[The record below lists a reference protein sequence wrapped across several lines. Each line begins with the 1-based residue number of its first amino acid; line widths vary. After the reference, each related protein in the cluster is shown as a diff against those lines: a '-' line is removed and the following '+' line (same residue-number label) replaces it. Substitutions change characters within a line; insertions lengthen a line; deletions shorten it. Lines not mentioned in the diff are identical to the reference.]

1 MSHKKTVVI
10 TSAVRTA
17 IGSLGG
23 TLKNVQAHKLG
34 SAAISNAIKKSNL
47 KPSDI
52 NEIIMGQV
60 LTGGAGQNPARQ
72 ASIDS
77 GIPKET
83 PSYIVNQVCGSGL
96 RSIASGFQSILS
108 NNANIVVAGGQES
121 MSQAPHVIHLRN
133 GKKLGDTELIDSM
146 IKDGLWDAFNGYHMG
161 ITAENVAQQFQVT
174 RKDQDK
180 FAFDSQTKALKAQK
194 ENKFDDEIIPFTI
207 QLKKGNTTFKKDE
220 HPREGISMEALQRLK
235 TAFQKDGTVTAGNAS
250 GINDGAAAV
259 VLMSKE
265 EAEKRDI
272 KPLAEIKSWASCGVD
287 PSIMGTG
294 PIPSSKKAL
303 EIAGW
308 KSKDLD
314 LIEANEAFAAQSCAV
329 VKELSLPMEK
339 VNVNGG
345 AIALGHPIGAS
356 GTRVFVT
363 LIHEMLKRNSKKG
376 LATLCIGGGMG
387 VAMCI
392 ERKWKYQNK

>member
-1 MSHKKTVVI
+1 MSDKKTVVI

-23 TLKNVQAHKLG
+23 TLKNVPAYKLG
-34 SAAISNAIKKSNL
+34 SASISSAIKKSNL
-47 KPSDI
+47 KPSDV
-52 NEIIMGQV
+52 NEVIMGQV
-60 LTGGAGQNPARQ
+60 LTGGTGQNPARQ
-72 ASIDS
+72 ASMDS
-77 GIPKET
+77 GIPKEA
-83 PSYIVNQVCGSGL
+83 PSFVVNQVCGSGL

-108 NNANIVVAGGQES
+108 KNSNIVVAGGQES

-133 GKKLGDTELIDSM
+133 GKKIGDTELVDSM

-161 ITAENVAQQFQVT
+161 ITAENVAQKFQVT

-180 FAFDSQTKALKAQK
+180 FAYESQTKAIKAQK
-194 ENKFDDEIIPFTI
+194 ENKFDDEIIPFTL
-207 QLKKGNTTFKKDE
+207 QLKKGTAIFKKDE
-220 HPREGISMEALQRLK
+220 HPRAGISMEALQRLK
-235 TAFQKDGTVTAGNAS
+235 TVFQKDGTVTAGNAS

-259 VLMSKE
+259 VLMSGE
-265 EAEKRDI
+265 EAEKRGI

-287 PSIMGTG
+287 PSVMGTG

-308 KSKDLD
+308 KSQDLD

-363 LIHEMLKRNSKKG
+363 LIHEMLKRDSKKG

-392 ERKWKYQNK
+392 ERK

>member
-1 MSHKKTVVI
+1 MSEKKSVVI

-23 TLKNVQAHKLG
+23 TLKNIPAYKLG
-34 SAAISNAIKKSNL
+34 SSVISSAIKKSNL
-47 KPSDI
+47 KPS
-52 NEIIMGQV
+52 EIDEVIMGHV

-72 ASIDS
+72 AAIESKL
-77 GIPKET
+77 PKEI
-83 PSYIVNQVCGSGL
+83 PSYVVNQVCGSGL
-96 RSIASGFQSILS
+96 RSIASGYHSILS
-108 NNANIVVAGGQES
+108 DNSNIVIAGGQES
-121 MSQAPHVIHLRN
+121 MSQAPHVVHLRN
-133 GKKLGDTELIDSM
+133 GKKLGDTELVDSM

-180 FAFDSQTKALKAQK
+180 FAFDSQSKALKAQK
-194 ENKFDDEIIPFTI
+194 ENKFDDEIVPYEIE
-207 QLKKGNTTFKKDE
+207 LKKGNTTFNKDE
-220 HPREGISMEALQRLK
+220 HPRATTSLDTLSRLRG
-235 TAFQKDGTVTAGNAS
+235 AFKKDGTVTAGNAS

-259 VLMSKE
+259 ILMSKE
-265 EAEKRDI
+265 EAEKRGL

-308 KSKDLD
+308 SSKDLD

-339 VNVNGG
+339 VNVIGG
-345 AIALGHPIGAS
+345 SIALGHPIGAS
-356 GTRVFVT
+356 GTRIFVR
-363 LIHEMLKRNSKKG
+363 LIHEMLKRDSKKG

-392 ERKWKYQNK
+392 ERK